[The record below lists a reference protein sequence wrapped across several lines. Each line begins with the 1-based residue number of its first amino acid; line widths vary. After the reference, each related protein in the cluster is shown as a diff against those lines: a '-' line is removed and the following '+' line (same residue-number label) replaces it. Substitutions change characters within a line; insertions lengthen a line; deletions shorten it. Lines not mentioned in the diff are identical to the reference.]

1 MKYAYPIIIVLLLG
15 YIFLQK
21 SCDTQHNT
29 EKKNATIPEKKGEF
43 KKPTAQINHK
53 QKDSIVFRKGQ
64 TIYTENPINKELA
77 EEFIKLQKEND
88 SLGLLKKY
96 VDAVQIRKQTTIFDD
111 KDITLEIDTEV
122 QGELKSILP
131 RWKVKEYKTKV
142 EAPIKTR
149 PAVYV
154 GAGISDNKQFNN
166 FTAQA
171 EIGLQIKRDIISI
184 TADTKQN
191 FGIKYLIKL

>member
-1 MKYAYPIIIVLLLG
+1 MKYIYPIVIVLLLG

-21 SCDTQHNT
+21 SCDAPKDT
-29 EKKNATIPEKKGEF
+29 EKKEVVIKEKKGEL

-64 TIYTENPINKELA
+64 TVYTENPINKELT

-96 VDAVQIRKQTTIFDD
+96 VDVVQIRKQTTIFDD

-122 QGELKSILP
+122 EGKLKSILP
-131 RWKVKEYKTKV
+131 RWKVKEYKTKLDIPV
-142 EAPIKTR
+142 KLK

-154 GAGISDNKQFNN
+154 GAGISDSKQFNN
-166 FTAQA
+166 TTFEVQL
-171 EIGLQIKRDIISI
+171 GLKLKNDIFLISG
-184 TADTKQN
+184 DTKQN
-191 FGIKYLIKL
+191 FGIKYLKKL